1 MKLSRNIHGL
11 PLQRKIKVKRMTLL
25 TAASFTGLD
34 SWFKQVSY
42 VGAFGAN
49 DTWMNGWTN
58 FDPENTT
65 Y

>member
-1 MKLSRNIHGL
+1 VLDTWTSLVGSDCYTPVANS
-11 PLQRKIKVKRMTLL
+11 PLL